1 MNLAFHPAVY
11 KQLQQLPRQVFS
23 AALNAIIALTD
34 NPRPAGV
41 KKLVGSRSDWRI
53 RIGEYRIIYEI
64 DDTAKTV
71 TVLQVE
77 HRRSAYR

>member
-1 MNLAFHPAVY
+1 VNITFHPDVY

-23 AALNAIIALTD
+23 AALNAIIALTQD
-34 NPRPAGV
+34 PRPVSV
-41 KKLVGSRSDWRI
+41 KKLVGSRNDWRI
-53 RIGEYRIIYEI
+53 RISEYRIIYEI

-77 HRRSAYR
+77 HRRNAYR